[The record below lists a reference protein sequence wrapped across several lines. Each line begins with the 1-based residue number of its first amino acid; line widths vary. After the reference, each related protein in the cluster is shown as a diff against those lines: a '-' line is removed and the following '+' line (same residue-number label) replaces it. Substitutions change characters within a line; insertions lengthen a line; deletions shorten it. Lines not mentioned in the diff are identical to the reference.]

1 MFPIVFQFHWQNNIG
16 FSLSFSLEARD
27 VDPLKRRQIGT
38 AFVDAHRLGCTALSD
53 GFIEEAAHGGL
64 VALGTE
70 QKVDGVKPQSL
81 YVTIPAPGCDCV
93 VAHPSD
99 HRETIEEDDIARM
112 PDTPRNPC
120 APGQCSLLGTR

>member
-38 AFVDAHRLGCTALSD
+38 AFVDAHRLGCAALSD
-53 GFIEEAAHGGL
+53 GFIEEAAPGGL

-70 QKVDGVKPQSL
+70 QKVDGVTSPSL
-81 YVTIPAPGCDCV
+81 CTLR
-93 VAHPSD
+93 S
-99 HRETIEEDDIARM
+99 R
-112 PDTPRNPC
+112 PR
-120 APGQCSLLGTR
+120 AAIVS

>member
-1 MFPIVFQFHWQNNIG
+1 MFPIVFQFLWQNNIG

-53 GFIEEAAHGGL
+53 GFIEEAAPGGL

-70 QKVDGVKPQSL
+70 QKVDGVTSPSL
-81 YVTIPAPGCDCV
+81 CTLR
-93 VAHPSD
+93 S
-99 HRETIEEDDIARM
+99 R
-112 PDTPRNPC
+112 PR
-120 APGQCSLLGTR
+120 AAIVS